1 MNVKNFVKRI
11 VNNNRLGI
19 WYMDKNKEIIEVFE
33 TVLFAL
39 VCPFVFILEN
49 KEKKDD
55 EEIKKWIIFIF

>member
-1 MNVKNFVKRI
+1 
-11 VNNNRLGI
+11 
-19 WYMDKNKEIIEVFE
+19 MDKNKEIIEVFE

-55 EEIKKWIIFIF
+55 EEIKK